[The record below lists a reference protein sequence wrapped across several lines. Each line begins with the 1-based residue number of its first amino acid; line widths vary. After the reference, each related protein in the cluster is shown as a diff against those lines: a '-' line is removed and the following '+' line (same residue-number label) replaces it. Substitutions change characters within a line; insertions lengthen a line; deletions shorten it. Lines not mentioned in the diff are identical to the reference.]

1 MEKFYFNCYLK
12 AALKISFTL
21 FHEECRRKLTTIF
34 LATDFLIQTPFPY
47 KEEKIYIYIY
57 VPRGRRINFI
67 FARILQKQSLHENG
81 ASPTAFC
88 AFTRL

>member
-57 VPRGRRINFI
+57 MSHVVEG
-67 FARILQKQSLHENG
+67 
-81 ASPTAFC
+81 
-88 AFTRL
+88 